1 MLSES
6 DNSKLVNNYVMNVTN
21 NFFTISEVN
30 MFFHQ
35 MFWQQKQLPEIS
47 EGVTIWSWQKMILI
61 IDSIMDTAPEFNKTG
76 LVGFP
81 INVILNW
88 PMATP
93 AGYAAFLNDKVK
105 FHCQKKFS
113 LM

>member
-1 MLSES
+1 
-6 DNSKLVNNYVMNVTN
+6 
-21 NFFTISEVN
+21 

-35 MFWQQKQLPEIS
+35 MFWQQKQLPDIS
-47 EGVTIWSWQKMILI
+47 EGVTIWSWEKMILI

-93 AGYAAFLNDKVK
+93 AGFAAFLNDKVK
-105 FHCQKKFS
+105 FHCKKKFS
-113 LM
+113 RM